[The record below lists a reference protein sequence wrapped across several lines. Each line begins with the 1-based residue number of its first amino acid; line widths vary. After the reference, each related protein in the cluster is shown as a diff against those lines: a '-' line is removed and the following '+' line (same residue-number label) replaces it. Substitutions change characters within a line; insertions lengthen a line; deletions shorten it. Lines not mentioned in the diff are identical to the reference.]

1 VRLSELAA
9 RLGCE
14 LRGGGE
20 VEVDGVAPIEEAGP
34 GDVTFLANPRY
45 AVHLGRTRA
54 AAVILAPGHEAPVPR
69 LVSENPYLAF
79 ARAVALLRP
88 LPRPAPG
95 VHPSAQV
102 HPAAVLGE
110 GVHVGALAVVGEGVR
125 LGARTAVHPHVVLY
139 EGVEV
144 GEDCVLHSGV
154 QVRERCRLGNRVVVQ
169 NGAVIGG
176 DGFGFAR
183 DREGRYHKFPQV
195 GTVVIEDDVEVG
207 ALTAVDRAA
216 LGETRI
222 GRGTKLDNLVQIGHS
237 VTIGED
243 TVLAG
248 QVGVAGSTRI
258 GSRVTLAGQVG
269 VVGHI
274 TIGDGA
280 IATAQSGIPGSL
292 EKGAIVS
299 GSPAIENRAWLKSTA
314 VFAKLP
320 ELQRR
325 LRELERRVASLV
337 GTDPKANPDPD
348 R

>member
-1 VRLSELAA
+1 VKLHELAE

-14 LRGGGE
+14 LRGDGGVE
-20 VEVDGVAPIEEAGP
+20 VEGVAPLEQAGP
-34 GDVTFLANPRY
+34 RDLSFLANPRY
-45 AVHLGRTRA
+45 APHLATTRA
-54 AAVILAPGHEAPVPR
+54 AAVILAPGHEASLPC
-69 LVSENPYLAF
+69 LVTDNPYLAF

-88 LPRPAPG
+88 PTRPAPG

-102 HPAAVLGE
+102 DPTAVLGPD
-110 GVHVGALAVVGEGVR
+110 VHVGALAVVGGGVR
-125 LGARTAVHPHVVLY
+125 LGARSVLHPHVVLY
-139 EGVEV
+139 DGAEV

-183 DREGRYHKFPQV
+183 DGEGRHHKFPQV
-195 GTVVIEDDVEVG
+195 GIVVVEDDVEIG

-222 GRGTKLDNLVQIGHS
+222 GRGTKLDNLVQVGHS

-243 TVLAG
+243 SVLAG
-248 QVGVAGSTRI
+248 QVGVAGSSHI

-269 VVGHI
+269 VAGHL
-274 TIGDGA
+274 TIGDGV
-280 IATAQSGIPGSL
+280 IATAQTGIPGSV
-292 EKGAIVS
+292 EKGLVVS
-299 GSPAIENRAWLKSTA
+299 GYPAIENRAWLKSSA
-314 VFAKLP
+314 VFARLP
-320 ELQRR
+320 ELQKR
-325 LRELERRVASLV
+325 LRELERKVESLLAELA
-337 GTDPKANPDPD
+337 T

>member
-1 VRLSELAA
+1 
-9 RLGCE
+9 
-14 LRGGGE
+14 
-20 VEVDGVAPIEEAGP
+20 
-34 GDVTFLANPRY
+34 
-45 AVHLGRTRA
+45 
-54 AAVILAPGHEAPVPR
+54 
-69 LVSENPYLAF
+69 
-79 ARAVALLRP
+79 
-88 LPRPAPG
+88 
-95 VHPSAQV
+95 
-102 HPAAVLGE
+102 
-110 GVHVGALAVVGEGVR
+110 VR
-125 LGARTAVHPHVVLY
+125 LGARTTLHPQVVLY

-154 QVRERCRLGNRVVVQ
+154 HVRERCRLGNRVVVQ

-183 DREGRYHKFPQV
+183 DAEGRYQKFPQV
-195 GTVVIEDDVEVG
+195 GVVVIEDDVEIG

-222 GRGTKLDNLVQIGHS
+222 GRGTKLDNLVQVGHS

-269 VVGHI
+269 VAGHL
-274 TIGDGA
+274 TIGDGV
-280 IATAQSGIPGSL
+280 IATAQTGIPGSV
-292 EKGAIVS
+292 EEGRIVS
-299 GSPAIENRAWLKSTA
+299 GYPAIENRSWLRSSA

-325 LRELERRVASLV
+325 LRELERKVQSLLEQLA
-337 GTDPKANPDPD
+337 P